1 MVCCSGAGITCDNP
15 HLRVLCPLPEVTQ
28 CPLACPQ
35 ELRETKRRHET
46 RLVEIDNGRQRE
58 FESKLSEALQ
68 ELRSQHEAQIRLY
81 KEELEK
87 TYGAKVS
94 SLPTPL
100 FSPSGP
106 TEHRGDVGAEML
118 ISVLSPSWRMPSSQL
133 RGIATWWVLPTRSC
147 SRPASA
153 LTTSPQKSA
162 SCRSR

>member
-1 MVCCSGAGITCDNP
+1 M
-15 HLRVLCPLPEVTQ
+15 LCPLPEVTQ
-28 CPLACPQ
+28 CPPTCPQ

-94 SLPTPL
+94 SLSTPL
-100 FSPSGP
+100 FSSSSPKEHGWAVG
-106 TEHRGDVGAEML
+106 TELL
-118 ISVLSPSWRMPSSQL
+118 IPLS
-133 RGIATWWVLPTRSC
+133 C
-147 SRPASA
+147 PAAGECQTVS
-153 LTTSPQKSA
+153 
-162 SCRSR
+162 

>member
-1 MVCCSGAGITCDNP
+1 MVT
-15 HLRVLCPLPEVTQ
+15 LCPLT
-28 CPLACPQ
+28 CPQ

-94 SLPTPL
+94 NTH
-100 FSPSGP
+100 
-106 TEHRGDVGAEML
+106 TQ
-118 ISVLSPSWRMPSSQL
+118 PSSSHPALWSVGGQ
-133 RGIATWWVLPTRSC
+133 RVLGMLTHPFC
-147 SRPASA
+147 PSA
-153 LTTSPQKSA
+153 GECQA
-162 SCRSR
+162 IG

>member
-1 MVCCSGAGITCDNP
+1 MRCGGAGIACSNP
-15 HLRVLCPLPEVTQ
+15 LRVLCRLPEVTQ
-28 CPLACPQ
+28 RPFTCPQ

-94 SLPTPL
+94 SLPHATL
-100 FSPSGP
+100 
-106 TEHRGDVGAEML
+106 
-118 ISVLSPSWRMPSSQL
+118 LSIM
-133 RGIATWWVLPTRSC
+133 GGVWVLRCCSC
-147 SRPASA
+147 PAAGECQAVSREEQQHGGCCP
-153 LTTSPQKSA
+153 
-162 SCRSR
+162 

>member
-1 MVCCSGAGITCDNP
+1 MSPSPSRSHPEVT
-15 HLRVLCPLPEVTQ
+15 LCPLT
-28 CPLACPQ
+28 CPQ

-94 SLPTPL
+94 STRTP
-100 FSPSGP
+100 
-106 TEHRGDVGAEML
+106 
-118 ISVLSPSWRMPSSQL
+118 PSSSHPAL
-133 RGIATWWVLPTRSC
+133 RSAGGQRVLRMLTHPSC
-147 SRPASA
+147 PPAGECQA
-153 LTTSPQKSA
+153 VG
-162 SCRSR
+162 

>member
-1 MVCCSGAGITCDNP
+1 MVT
-15 HLRVLCPLPEVTQ
+15 LCPLT
-28 CPLACPQ
+28 CPQ

-94 SLPTPL
+94 NTHAHPLPTLPCGVPVRML
-100 FSPSGP
+100 THPFCPSAG
-106 TEHRGDVGAEML
+106 ECQAIG
-118 ISVLSPSWRMPSSQL
+118 
-133 RGIATWWVLPTRSC
+133 
-147 SRPASA
+147 
-153 LTTSPQKSA
+153 
-162 SCRSR
+162 

>member
-1 MVCCSGAGITCDNP
+1 MHCSGAGITCNNP
-15 HLRVLCPLPEVTQ
+15 PLRVLCPFPEVTQ
-28 CPLACPQ
+28 CPLTCPQ

-94 SLPTPL
+94 NLPTPL
-100 FSPSGP
+100 SSPSSP
-106 TEHRGDVGAEML
+106 TEQGWAVDAEML
-118 ISVLSPSWRMPSSQL
+118 IPLSCP
-133 RGIATWWVLPTRSC
+133 
-147 SRPASA
+147 PAGECQAVS
-153 LTTSPQKSA
+153 
-162 SCRSR
+162 